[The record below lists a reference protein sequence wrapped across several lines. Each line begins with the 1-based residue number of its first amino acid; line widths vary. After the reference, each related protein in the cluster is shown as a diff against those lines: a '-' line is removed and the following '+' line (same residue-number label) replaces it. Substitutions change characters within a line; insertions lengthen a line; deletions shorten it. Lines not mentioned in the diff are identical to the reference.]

1 MISHSVRVVIL
12 FWLEPVLNS
21 SGVTVEKAARD
32 YWKRSGDGINLR
44 YTVKRAL
51 RVACLES
58 A

>member
-1 MISHSVRVVIL
+1 VRVVIL
-12 FWLEPVLNS
+12 FWLDPVLNS

-32 YWKRSGDGINLR
+32 YWKSSGDGISLR